1 MKLLIIIYSDTLGPN
16 QACTLP
22 GSSPGSIFVAGRDY
36 VREGYG
42 LDVADLWRRNFV
54 VVLGFMIFFW
64 ITQVIAIE
72 YWPVSLC
79 TESWSNN

>member
-1 MKLLIIIYSDTLGPN
+1 M
-16 QACTLP
+16 
-22 GSSPGSIFVAGRDY
+22 
-36 VREGYG
+36 
-42 LDVADLWRRNFV
+42 DVADLWRRNFV

-79 TESWSNN
+79 TEFSSNNKLMTYLATNRRWRCRLLRQRV